1 MALVSCP
8 ECGQQ
13 VSTGAASCPHCGMV
27 LSGTAAVTGSAGS
40 AAGVVFA
47 QSAAPP
53 ALEQTLWEGRPSLAL
68 AYGKILSLILRAIIL
83 IVVGYFI
90 MGWGLPALQGMS
102 PDIRNLIEPK
112 TTIISWVIV
121 ALLFIAMVPSAAA
134 LFGAIAQIR
143 NTHYKVTNQ
152 RHAVDAR
159 MLTIPRILVERG
171 VLSKSLQEID
181 MRSVDDTEFR
191 QSFLERIFGIGEV
204 SIVSSDKTSPKVVL
218 HGIRDPRSTRELIRA
233 TAYQVSQRQLF
244 TRST

>member
-13 VSTGAASCPHCGMV
+13 VSTAAPSCPHCGMV
-27 LSGTAAVTGSAGS
+27 FSGAAAAPGS
-40 AAGVVFA
+40 AGVVFA
-47 QSAAPP
+47 PGATAPGP
-53 ALEQTLWEGRPSLAL
+53 EQTLWEGRPSLAL
-68 AYGKILSLILRAIIL
+68 AYGKILGLILRAIVL
-83 IVVGYFI
+83 IVAGYLI
-90 MGWGLPALQGMS
+90 IQLGLPALQGIS
-102 PDIRNLIEPK
+102 TDIRTMIEPK
-112 TTIISWVIV
+112 ATMISWVIAAV
-121 ALLFIAMVPSAAA
+121 LLIAMVPPTAA
-134 LFGAIAQIR
+134 LFGAIAQIK

-152 RHAVDAR
+152 RV
-159 MLTIPRILVERG
+159 LIERG

-191 QSFLERIFGIGEV
+191 QSLLQRIFGIGEV
-204 SIVSSDKTSPKVVL
+204 SIVSTDKVTPAVVL